1 MTKTLDPWGSPITAL
16 AAHRG
21 GLLEGPENTL
31 LCTTK
36 GLAAGA
42 THVEIDVRGTEDG
55 VPVIMHDRT
64 AERTCL
70 DERAIATMTLEEVKQ
85 LDPCTL
91 WSEHADIATG
101 DRAPEHGIPRSWYQV
116 PTLTE
121 FLDAYPGVPTI
132 IDLKDTAPPQATAQA
147 LKESWRDPKN
157 ILLAGYDDDVL
168 DETASHLPEAPRGA
182 GRHGAE
188 AFYEG
193 EDVDAD
199 AIVVPPQH
207 EGIDL
212 IHEEVI
218 DRAHKEGKGFW
229 VWTINNG
236 DFARQLMDMGVDG
249 IITDVPRKL
258 SRERRQ
264 RILEP

>member
-1 MTKTLDPWGSPITAL
+1 MPKPLDPWRSPIPGL

-21 GLLEGPENTL
+21 GVVEGPENTL
-31 LCTTK
+31 LGTAK

-55 VPVIMHDRT
+55 VPVLMHDRT

-91 WSEHADIATG
+91 WSDHADIATG
-101 DRAPEHGIPRSWYQV
+101 ELVPQDGFPRSWYQV

-121 FLDAYPGVPTI
+121 FLDAYPGVPLVV
-132 IDLKDTAPPQATAQA
+132 DLKDTAPPEATANA
-147 LKESWRDPKN
+147 LREAWRDPQN
-157 ILLAGYDDDVL
+157 ILLSGYDDDVL
-168 DETASHLPEAPRGA
+168 HATSRRLPEAPKGA
-182 GRHGAE
+182 GRQGAR

-193 EDVDAD
+193 ENVDAD
-199 AIVVPPQH
+199 VLIVPPQH
-207 EGIDL
+207 EGLDL
-212 IHEEVI
+212 IHQEII
-218 DRAHKEGKGFW
+218 DKAHEHGMGFW
-229 VWTINNG
+229 VWTINNR
-236 DFARQLMDMGVDG
+236 DFARQLMDMNIDG
-249 IITDVPRKL
+249 IITDAPRKL

-264 RILEP
+264 RIFGP